1 MAQIPASVR
10 HRNPGAQ
17 WPGPVASRWGST
29 GFEVLNDGQ
38 GNKIATF
45 PTWEQGAAAHL
56 DLLRSNYQGMTLA
69 DAINKWSGGNS
80 ADAYMARVARETGLA
95 PNAVI
100 SDDLLRSPEGL
111 ALVKSMAGHE
121 KGPDGQGVPDD
132 AWNKAF
138 AMVYGGEAPPA
149 ASSSGGML
157 ADVMQ
162 QDEAPN
168 STGGG
173 MLADVVNEKTDA
185 TAGDSGGLLSGLLTF
200 GKTMDNVG
208 GKAAAAKEE
217 EADGAAPNKRPAV
230 RLPKVD
236 MSRVAAV
243 LNSRSR
249 LGSA

>member
-56 DLLRSNYQGMTLA
+56 DLLRSKYQGMKL
-69 DAINKWSGGNS
+69 DEAINKWSGGNN
-80 ADAYMARVARETGLA
+80 ADDYMTRVARETGLA

-149 ASSSGGML
+149 APASGGML
-157 ADVMQ
+157 AGVLEPT
-162 QDEAPN
+162 EAP
-168 STGGG
+168 SASG
-173 MLADVVNEKTDA
+173 MLSDVVAAPDA
-185 TAGDSGGLLSGLLTF
+185 PQVNGGLLAGLLSF
-200 GKTMDNVG
+200 GKTMESMPNEKPAPRSD
-208 GKAAAAKEE
+208 
-217 EADGAAPNKRPAV
+217 DGDDQSPDMPRTARKP
-230 RLPKVD
+230 VD
-236 MSRVAAV
+236 MRRVMAA
-243 LNSRSR
+243 LQSRSR